1 MTARFSS
8 LLQALESGE
17 TLIFGHRGA
26 CEYAPMNTFAAF
38 DLARAAG
45 ADGVELDVHL
55 SDDDHLVVIHDDS
68 VDATTDDSGPVR
80 EKSLAELKALDAGG
94 WFADD
99 FRGERIP
106 TLDEVFAEFGA
117 DLFINVEIKATLDQA
132 PDIVRRLADCVRR
145 HDLRDRVIISSFDP
159 RTVRRAKETMPL
171 ALTGFLCHPRTPAQY
186 FQSLEGLR
194 LEARHPWH
202 DMVDEQFMNWA
213 AAQRLFVNVW
223 TVNEIERALKLRE
236 LGVNCIITDDP
247 ARLLD
252 AFGR

>member
-55 SDDDHLVVIHDDS
+55 SADDHLVVIHDDS
-68 VDATTDDSGPVR
+68 VDATTDDSGLVR
-80 EKSLAELKALDAGG
+80 GKSLEELKALDAGG

-132 PDIVRRLADCVRR
+132 PEIVRRLADCVRR
-145 HDLRDRVIISSFDP
+145 HGLRERVIISSFDP
-159 RTVRRAKETMPL
+159 RTVRRAKETMPSTL
-171 ALTGFLCHPRTPAQY
+171 AGFLCHPRTPADLY
-186 FQSLEGLR
+186 QSLKGLR

-223 TVNEIERALKLRE
+223 TVNEIERALALRE
-236 LGVNCIITDDP
+236 LGVNCVITDDP